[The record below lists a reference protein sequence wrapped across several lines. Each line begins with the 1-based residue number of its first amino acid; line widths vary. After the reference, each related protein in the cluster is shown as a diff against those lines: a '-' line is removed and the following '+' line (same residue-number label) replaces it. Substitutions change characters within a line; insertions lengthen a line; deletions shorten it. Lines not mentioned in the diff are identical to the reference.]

1 MSQKHEGWGWMLAVD
16 FFFAGMGG
24 AMLLIAGVTD
34 LFVGEGRTSALA
46 SFLGAAF
53 MALGSALL
61 IFELGRPFQSWRVF
75 MNPKAILTVG
85 AWVMSLAI
93 GAGLVY
99 TTFSFAVFPWS
110 DAALLRQLVAA
121 FMIAAGLVEATYPGV
136 LLGRLKGRPLWA
148 GPGLTA
154 LFLNF
159 FAVTA
164 FAAHFLCGFAVAP
177 AKARRARRVP
187 GDYRRAVGLAAV
199 AVVQLPVGEA
209 QRDGGRVGRR
219 RAPDLRE
226 YSASSNSSSSWW
238 VRCWPLVAALMPSA
252 TVQAAAALLAL
263 LGGLVMRNLVVYA
276 GGADRTCCRAR
287 SSTVRACRTA
297 TRLFLR
303 PERQVTRRPRK

>member
-121 FMIAAGLVEATYPGV
+121 FMIAAGLVVATYPGV

-148 GPGLTA
+148 GPGMTA
-154 LFLNF
+154 LFLTSSL
-159 FAVTA
+159 VTA

-177 AKARRARRVP
+177 AKAP
-187 GDYRRAVGLAAV
+187 GVLGAFPAIIAALSALQLLLWFSYLWVKRSGTEAESV
-199 AVVQLPVGEA
+199 AA
-209 QRDGGRVGRR
+209 GRLICG
-219 RAPDLRE
+219 E
-226 YSASSNSSSSWW
+226 YSA
-238 VRCWPLVAALMPSA
+238 VFKFIFILVGTVLPLVAALMPSA

-276 GGADRTCCRAR
+276 GGADRTWLPGEVKYR
-287 SSTVRACRTA
+287 S
-297 TRLFLR
+297 RLPHGDEAFLKAWN
-303 PERQVTRRPRK
+303 VK